1 MQRKRGFTLIE
12 LLVVIA
18 IIAIL
23 AAILFPVFAQA
34 REKARQIA
42 CISNAK
48 QLALGMIQYV
58 QDYDEHM
65 VPYTLPPSGW
75 FGRADSN
82 GVIQRYHWNV
92 LLKPY
97 TKQQLYGGNTI
108 YHCADLEADFYHQF
122 GPNPTNSSDAWSSY
136 FTPYGMN
143 ADYLQPDAGCSSS
156 NALISI
162 WGYPI
167 TLSRIEAPAQTV
179 FIADS
184 KPDVILSGGSAGAFY
199 PSDNIDPPGVAGSAS
214 SNACAIDGWGI
225 DDLGDGDATGL
236 GGPNGVATLTHT
248 NLFDPR
254 HTGRGNV
261 VFCDGHAKSLSPG
274 QAAAGTDW
282 NMSKPDGSVN
292 ITDLSQDIW
301 SLNKSGTSDI

>member
-1 MQRKRGFTLIE
+1 MGHMRRKLGFTLIE

-34 REKARQIA
+34 REKARQAA
-42 CISNAK
+42 CISNVK
-48 QLALGMIQYV
+48 QLALGMVQYT
-58 QDYDEHM
+58 QDYDEYM

-75 FGRADSN
+75 FSSGGFRF
-82 GVIQRYHWNV
+82 HWNV
-92 LLKPY
+92 LIKPY
-97 TKQQLYGGNTI
+97 EKQQLYGGSTI
-108 YHCADLEADFYHQF
+108 FHCPDLEADFYHQF
-122 GPNPTNSSDAWSSY
+122 SDKPTNGDDSWASY

-143 ADYLQPDAGCSSS
+143 ADYLQPDEGCSAQ
-156 NALISI
+156 NKLISR

-167 TLSRIEAPAQTV
+167 PLSRIEAPAQTI

-199 PSDNIDPPGVAGSAS
+199 PSDNIDPPGVT
-214 SNACAIDGWGI
+214 SNTSKACYVDGWGI

-236 GGPNGVATLTHT
+236 GGPNGVPTLTHT

-254 HTGRGNV
+254 HTGHGNV
-261 VFCDGHAKSLSPG
+261 VFCDGHAKALTAG
-274 QAAAGTDW
+274 QAAAGTNW
-282 NMSKPDGSVN
+282 NGSQPDDGSVV
-292 ITDLSQDIW
+292 ITDLSQDLW
-301 SLNKSGTSDI
+301 SLNKTGSSDL